1 MQTVIPMGLE
11 AELAYYDLH
20 KSQLLESHEGKY
32 VLIGGNEFKGAF
44 DSIENAYSAGVEAFG
59 QKQFLVKKVTRVE
72 PVLTNLALSHGLVN
86 ANL

>member
-1 MQTVIPMGLE
+1 
-11 AELAYYDLH
+11 
-20 KSQLLESHEGKY
+20 